1 MTKNILIFADGTG
14 QAGGLKPDQEISNV
28 YKLFRAT
35 RIGPESPIDPA
46 HQLAFYHQG
55 LGTASEKGGIHFGW
69 WDRIRTL
76 AGAAAG
82 LGISKNVVDCYEAI
96 LRVYEPGDRIYL
108 FGFSRGAYTARNV
121 AGVLNLCGV
130 PTQDGKGD
138 PLPRF
143 GRALRAIAE
152 EAVMKVYDHG
162 AGHPRKQYEPEREEQ
177 GRRFR
182 QKYKAGDDPNRGDV
196 FPYFIGVF
204 DAVAALGISA
214 VEQAFIVTLWIAFC
228 AALAAGIGWG
238 GNVLFGLSFWHSF
251 ALLFGA
257 QAIIA
262 GTMFFRATFKYIL
275 GFPGKRSFHWHF
287 ARWSKKNYDR
297 YLDPRTNFI
306 RHAMSIDETRKDFP
320 RVEWGSSHLNQR
332 SSNLGEPIQF
342 AQVWFAGNHSD
353 VGGGYPEEE
362 SRLSDISLRWMK
374 EQITALPNSAIV
386 DETRLHTFPDPAGE
400 QHSEVQSLREKYYSW
415 WPWKW
420 TWPTQA
426 RVVADEGELHPTVSE
441 RFALDRVLESGIWR
455 PYRPEP
461 LRTHPGVAKYYAG
474 SP

>member
-1 MTKNILIFADGTG
+1 MAKNILIFADGTG

-46 HQLAFYHQG
+46 CQLAFYHQG
-55 LGTASEKGGIHFGW
+55 LGTASDRSGIHFGW

-82 LGISKNVVDCYEAI
+82 LGISKNVADCYEAI

-130 PTQDGKGD
+130 PTQDGSGN

-152 EAVMKVYDHG
+152 EAVTRVYDHG
-162 AGHPRKQYEPEREEQ
+162 AGKPRQKYEPEREEQ
-177 GRRFR
+177 ARRFR
-182 QKYKAGDDPNRGDV
+182 RKYKSGDDPRHGDV

-214 VEQAFIVTLWIAFC
+214 IEQIVIIMIWIALC
-228 AALAAGIGWG
+228 AAFASAIGWIVKALWG
-238 GNVLFGLSFWHSF
+238 VAFLTSFEAVL
-251 ALLFGA
+251 GA
-257 QAIIA
+257 QILIA
-262 GTMFFRATFKYIL
+262 SAMYFRATFKYIL
-275 GFPGKRSFHWHF
+275 GFPNKRSIHFHF
-287 ARWSKKNYDR
+287 ARWSKKNYDG
-297 YLDPRTNFI
+297 YLDPRINYV
-306 RHAMSIDETRKDFP
+306 RHAMSIDENRKDFP
-320 RVEWGSSHLNQR
+320 RVQWGSSHFKER
-332 SSNLGEPIQF
+332 PTISGEPIQF
-342 AQVWFAGNHSD
+342 EQVWFAGNHSD
-353 VGGGYPEEE
+353 VGGGYPEQE

-374 EQITALPNSAIV
+374 EQATSFPNPVIF
-386 DETRLHTFPDPAGE
+386 DETQLHTFPDPGGM
-400 QHSEVQSLREKYYSW
+400 QHSEVESFRQKYRSW
-415 WPWKW
+415 WPWKLS
-420 TWPTQA
+420 WPTQA
-426 RVVADEGELHPTVSE
+426 RVIADEGQLHTTVYE
-441 RFALDRVLESGIWR
+441 RFALARVLQCGTWR

-461 LRTHPGVAKYYAG
+461 LRTHPGVARYYQG
-474 SP
+474 T

>member
-1 MTKNILIFADGTG
+1 MAKNILIFADGTG

-55 LGTASEKGGIHFGW
+55 LGTASEKKGIHFGW

-82 LGISKNVVDCYEAI
+82 LGISKNVADCYEAI

-130 PTQDGKGD
+130 PTQDGKGN
-138 PLPRF
+138 PLPRS
-143 GRALRAIAE
+143 GRALRAIAV
-152 EAVMKVYDHG
+152 EAVTRVYDHG
-162 AGHPRKQYEPEREEQ
+162 AGKPRKQYEPEREEQ
-177 GRRFR
+177 ARRFR
-182 QKYKAGDDPNRGDV
+182 KKYKAGDDPNRGDV

-214 VEQAFIVTLWIAFC
+214 FQQVIIIMLWIAFC
-228 AALAAGIGWG
+228 AALAAAIGWIG
-238 GNVLFGLSFWHSF
+238 KVFWGFGFLPSFGVVL
-251 ALLFGA
+251 GA
-257 QAIIA
+257 QAVIA
-262 GTMFFRATFKYIL
+262 SAMFFLSTFKYIR
-275 GFPGKRSFHWHF
+275 GFPNKGNFHFHF
-287 ARWSKKNYDR
+287 ARWSKKNYDG
-297 YLDPRTNFI
+297 YLDQRINYI

-320 RVEWGSSHLNQR
+320 RVQWGSSHFAQR
-332 SSNLGEPIQF
+332 AVNPGEPIQL

-353 VGGGYPEEE
+353 VGGSYPEEE

-374 EQITALPNSAIV
+374 EQATALPDPVIV
-386 DETRLHTFPDPAGE
+386 DETRLHTFPDPAGM
-400 QHSEVQSLREKYYSW
+400 QHSEVESLREKYPSW
-415 WPWKW
+415 LPWKLS
-420 TWPTQA
+420 WPTQA
-426 RVVADEGELHPTVSE
+426 RVVADEGELHPTVYE
-441 RFALDRVLESGIWR
+441 RFALARVLQCGTWR

-461 LRTHPGVAKYYAG
+461 LRTHPGVDQYYQG
-474 SP
+474 S